1 MAQIMRIS
9 QAFAQIEKLLVYFI
23 NINQQNGGKKMAQN
37 KLDPELLRRIDLV
50 EDPAYE
56 GEPLTKMDYT
66 ALIIVGIIIPFLL
79 MVGGWIL

>member
-1 MAQIMRIS
+1 MELEIVAQT
-9 QAFAQIEKLLVYFI
+9 
-23 NINQQNGGKKMAQN
+23 

-66 ALIIVGIIIPFLL
+66 ALVVVGIIIPFLL